1 MYNGLV
7 LSGGGSKGLL
17 QLGFLEALYENKK
30 IEKIKYF
37 SGCSIGSVLCV
48 LLAIGYT
55 PSEIITYF
63 CVNDF
68 CSLFKGFNVL
78 LISNYYGLIDCN
90 VILNYIERMVIEK
103 INYIPTFEDLYY
115 KYGITFTCPAFKVNH
130 RSDEDPHIYFS
141 YKTHPK
147 MTITKAACLSSNIPI
162 VFTKSSYND
171 EYYIDGGVF
180 DNFPINKLVEDIT
193 TNPWD
198 DDPYYNII
206 GIKFENDSD
215 NLEINTFFDY
225 VKHLFVAVT
234 KNKKHIISDKVK
246 VITIK
251 TGLSVVDFDI
261 DNKRKIDLFIEG
273 KNNYKKFF
281 K

>member
-7 LSGGGSKGLL
+7 LSGGGTKGLL

-37 SGCSIGSVLCV
+37 SGCSIGAILSV
-48 LLAIGYT
+48 LLAVGYT

-68 CSLFKGFNVL
+68 CSLFKGFNIL
-78 LISNYYGLIDCN
+78 LISKYYGLIDCN
-90 VILNYIERMVIEK
+90 VILEYIETMVMLK
-103 INYIPTFEDLYY
+103 LNYIPTFEDLYI
-115 KYGITFTCPAFKVNH
+115 KHGITFVCPAYKVNH
-130 RSDEDPHIYFS
+130 KVDEDPHVYFS
-141 YKTHPK
+141 YRTHPK
-147 MTITKAACLSSNIPI
+147 MNITKAACLSSNIPV
-162 VFTKSSYND
+162 VFTKSSYN
-171 EYYIDGGVF
+171 ECYYIDGGVF
-180 DNFPINKLVEDIT
+180 DNFPVNKLVEDIKSD
-193 TNPWD
+193 PWYGD
-198 DDPYYNII
+198 QFYNII

-215 NLEINTFFDY
+215 SLEVNTFFDY

-234 KNKKHIISDKVK
+234 KNKQHIISEKVK
-246 VITIK
+246 IISIK
-251 TGLSVVDFDI
+251 TGISVVDFDI

-273 KNNYKKFF
+273 KNNYKNFF

>member
-17 QLGFLEALYENKK
+17 QLGLLEALYENKK
-30 IEKIKYF
+30 IEKIKYL
-37 SGCSIGSVLCV
+37 SGCSIGAILCV
-48 LLAIGYT
+48 LIAVGYT

-78 LISNYYGLIDCN
+78 LINKYYGLIDSN
-90 VILNYIERMVIEK
+90 VILTYLETMVMEK
-103 INYIPTFEDLYY
+103 LNYIPTFEDIYN
-115 KYGITFTCPAFKVNH
+115 KFGIVFTCPAYKVNH
-130 RSDEDPHIYFS
+130 KLNEEPHVYFS

-147 MTITKAACLSSNIPI
+147 MHITQAACLSSNIPI
-162 VFTKSSYND
+162 VFTKSSYNE

-180 DNFPINKLVEDIT
+180 DNFPVNKLIEDIISD
-193 TNPWD
+193 PWED
-198 DDPYYNII
+198 NPYYNLI
-206 GIKFENDSD
+206 GIKFESDKD

-234 KNKKHIISDKVK
+234 KNKKNIPSDKIK
-246 VITIK
+246 VVSIK

-261 DNKRKIDLFIEG
+261 DNKKKIDLFIEG
-273 KNNYKKFF
+273 KNNYKNFF